1 MQVRVLPS
9 PLFGTYNNKFAFS
22 LLVRTVVSGTIRDG
36 SIPSMHNK
44 QCQFYKAVVQWLGHR
59 LIHIQYLMILTI
71 LYYILVKLGTYNRSS
86 ILLCLTSATYNTI
99 TSQVRVLYYL
109 PEWIISIMVNAIHF
123 NVSIKQLFLE
133 NIYSLYINFNKQNY
147 GNKQKPDVYHQ

>member
-22 LLVRTVVSGTIRDG
+22 LLVRTVVLGTIRGG

-44 QCQFYKAVVQWLGHR
+44 QCQFYEAVVQWLGHR

-71 LYYILVKLGTYNRSS
+71 LYYILVKLDPYNRSS

-99 TSQVRVLYYL
+99 ISQVQTILSI
-109 PEWIISIMVNAIHF
+109 EKIISIVVNA
-123 NVSIKQLFLE
+123 IKQLFFRKHLF
-133 NIYSLYINFNKQNY
+133 ISY
-147 GNKQKPDVYHQ
+147 

>member
-1 MQVRVLPS
+1 MVSSILD
-9 PLFGTYNNKFAFS
+9 TYNTKSISNRFHKLSICRFESYLPHFLALTIVNFAFS
-22 LLVRTVVSGTIRDG
+22 LLVRTVVLGTIRDG

-86 ILLCLTSATYNTI
+86 ILLCLHFSYL
-99 TSQVRVLYYL
+99 QYYYFIGSNPIL
-109 PEWIISIMVNAIHF
+109 SIEKIISIVVNAIHF
-123 NVSIKQLFLE
+123 KC
-133 NIYSLYINFNKQNY
+133 IN
-147 GNKQKPDVYHQ
+147 

>member
-1 MQVRVLPS
+1 MVSSILDTYNTKSISNKQSIYKYVGSS
-9 PLFGTYNNKFAFS
+9 PTFPAFGTYNNNFAFS
-22 LLVRTVVSGTIRDG
+22 LLVRTVVLGTIRDG

-59 LIHIQYLMILTI
+59 LINIQYLMILTI
-71 LYYILVKLGTYNRSS
+71 LYYILVKLGPYNRSS

-109 PEWIISIMVNAIHF
+109 PEWIISIVVNAIHF
-123 NVSIKQLFLE
+123 
-133 NIYSLYINFNKQNY
+133 
-147 GNKQKPDVYHQ
+147 